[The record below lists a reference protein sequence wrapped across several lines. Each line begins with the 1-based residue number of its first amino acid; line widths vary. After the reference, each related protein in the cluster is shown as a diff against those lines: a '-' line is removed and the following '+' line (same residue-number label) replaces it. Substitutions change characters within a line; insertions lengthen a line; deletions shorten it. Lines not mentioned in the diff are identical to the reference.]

1 LKLFNKYLKRK
12 IEKER
17 KDNENLEET
26 FQNIKKI
33 TGISNV
39 KQIVERIGNKDKDY
53 NNCVAKV
60 NEKEIKISI
69 LKNQINSL
77 NQDFIRLKSEASVD
91 FNEIKRSP
99 EKEIKYDAEELEL
112 VTKENQH
119 KEELEEL
126 INKNTIVE
134 LTYERVMENIKF
146 FIKTEKMQ
154 KNEEISNETARL
166 EKSSN
171 YENDIL
177 KLYIKFLGLLK
188 ESINNSFSK
197 VI

>member
-1 LKLFNKYLKRK
+1 MTTFDSNIDKRSFNFCCFNC
-12 IEKER
+12 I
-17 KDNENLEET
+17 
-26 FQNIKKI
+26 
-33 TGISNV
+33 V
-39 KQIVERIGNKDKDY
+39 KQSNI
-53 NNCVAKV
+53 
-60 NEKEIKISI
+60 
-69 LKNQINSL
+69 
-77 NQDFIRLKSEASVD
+77 
-91 FNEIKRSP
+91 IKRSP

-171 YENDIL
+171 YEHDIL

-188 ESINNSFSK
+188 ESIDNSFSK